1 MTLQDT
7 GASGP
12 QTADGEAGA
21 PILPPAR
28 PGYSMRPAAVVLGL
42 AVVILAD
49 FITLAFVT
57 STTAPTTDTNKSSHA
72 VAGTPLRAIPADGVL
87 SAIVAAGE
95 PPTNII
101 NSVSIPTGTVLVS
114 HQSNGAEANQYDSQI
129 GLRSDDSQGALQT
142 FFKKDMA
149 RQGWQIFD
157 VGAADHNPGA
167 TEVLGKKAGDDGF
180 YWEMGAV
187 VSATTF
193 GAGAPPT
200 GETSFIIRLFQV
212 PDPD

>member
-1 MTLQDT
+1 MTLQGT
-7 GASGP
+7 GAPGT
-12 QTADGEAGA
+12 QTADDDTQA

-28 PGYSMRPAAVVLGL
+28 PGYSMRPAMVVVGL
-42 AVVILAD
+42 AVVILAI

-57 STTAPTTDTNKSSHA
+57 STTAPTTNTNGSSRA
-72 VAGTPLRAIPADGVL
+72 IAGTPLRAIPADHVL
-87 SAIVAAGE
+87 APIVASGE

-114 HQSNGAEANQYDSQI
+114 HQTNGAEANQYDSQV
-129 GLRSDDSQGALQT
+129 GLRSDDSQGALET

-180 YWEMGAV
+180 FWEMGAV

-193 GAGAPPT
+193 GPNAPAK

>member
-1 MTLQDT
+1 MTLQGT
-7 GASGP
+7 GAPGT
-12 QTADGEAGA
+12 QTADGSTEA

-28 PGYSMRPAAVVLGL
+28 PGYSMRPAMVVVGL
-42 AVVILAD
+42 AVVILAI
-49 FITLAFVT
+49 FITMAIVT
-57 STTAPTTDTNKSSHA
+57 TTTAPTTDTSQSSHS
-72 VAGTPLRAIPADGVL
+72 VAGTPLRAIPADRVL
-87 SAIVAAGE
+87 SAIVVSGE

-114 HQSNGAEANQYDSQI
+114 HQMNGAAADQYDAQI
-129 GLRSDDSQGALQT
+129 GLRSDDSQGALET
-142 FFKKDMA
+142 FFKKDMVH
-149 RQGWQIFD
+149 QGWQIFD

-180 YWEMGAV
+180 FWEMGAV

-193 GAGAPPT
+193 GPGAPAT